1 MAKNDVEK
9 VTEEKIRAGGVLV
22 KFYFDM
28 QHNDKEKLQP
38 LLVDLI
44 NERLMKE
51 PGVVYVY
58 GSVEEPLEKD
68 GVFITSAM
76 VTVLFESFLP
86 LLSVAFRYAPA
97 GIEILK
103 PEKEMHF
110 RTSELQSM
118 LMDMSA
124 LSIGY
129 SQFMLEKIL
138 KPDELAEIKRQMENR
153 AEIGKRFLEK
163 KKAAEEKK

>member
-9 VTEEKIRAGGVLV
+9 VTEEKIRAGGLLV

-28 QHNDKEKLQP
+28 QHKEKEKLQP

-58 GSVEEPLEKD
+58 GSVEEPLEKE

-76 VTVLFESFLP
+76 ITVLFDKFMP
-86 LLSVAFRYAPA
+86 LLSIAFRYAPA

-110 RTSELQSM
+110 KTGELQSM

-129 SQFMLEKIL
+129 SQFMLEKVL
-138 KPDELAEIKRQMENR
+138 KPDELIEIKRQLENR
-153 AEIGKRFLEK
+153 AELGKKLLEK
-163 KKAAEEKK
+163 KKTEEKK

>member
-9 VTEEKIRAGGVLV
+9 VTEEKIRAGGLLV

-28 QHNDKEKLQP
+28 QNKEKEKLQP

-58 GSVEEPLEKD
+58 GSVEEPLEKE
-68 GVFITSAM
+68 GVFITSAI
-76 VTVLFESFLP
+76 VTVLFESFMP
-86 LLSVAFRYAPA
+86 LLSISFRYAPA

-110 RTSELQSM
+110 KTGELQSM

-129 SQFMLEKIL
+129 SQFMLEKVL
-138 KPDELAEIKRQMENR
+138 KPDELIEIKRQLENR
-153 AEIGKRFLEK
+153 AELGKKLMEK
-163 KKAAEEKK
+163 KKTAEEKK

>member
-9 VTEEKIRAGGVLV
+9 VTEEKIRAGGLLV

-28 QHNDKEKLQP
+28 QHKEKEKLQP

-58 GSVEEPLEKD
+58 GSVEEPLEKE
-68 GVFITSAM
+68 GVFITSAI
-76 VTVLFESFLP
+76 VTVLFDSFMP
-86 LLSVAFRYAPA
+86 LLSISFRYAPA

-110 RTSELQSM
+110 KTGELQSM

-129 SQFMLEKIL
+129 SQFMLEKVL
-138 KPDELAEIKRQMENR
+138 KPDELIEIKKQLENR
-153 AEIGKRFLEK
+153 AELGKKLMEK
-163 KKAAEEKK
+163 KKTEEKK

>member
-9 VTEEKIRAGGVLV
+9 VTEEKIRDGGVLV

-28 QHNDKEKLQP
+28 QEKDKEKLQP

-68 GVFITSAM
+68 GVYITSAM
-76 VTVLFESFLP
+76 VTVLFDKFLP

-110 RTSELQSM
+110 KTSELQSV

-138 KPDELAEIKRQMENR
+138 KPEELEEIKKQMERR
-153 AEIGKRFLEK
+153 AELGKKFLNERK
-163 KKAAEEKK
+163 TEEKKQ